1 MEQNN
6 FKQNLQPAL
15 KFAGVLGTVGGFIGD
30 VLSPLGPVLNYLLYL
45 SIIVLIISLILLVLL
60 PKSKKQV
67 FKMAS
72 LSSLFF
78 SIIFGV
84 FVNLNKGSENGFL
97 GDNVEF
103 VSEFQASLN
112 IIEVKLDEI
121 SDQIEVVDEK
131 LDIVD
136 DKIDDLASLIK
147 NSDPIN
153 NPSSAKDHIVNAY
166 LFTDRGNL
174 LKAQSSFEAYFNL
187 TEQYK
192 VDVLLDYA
200 KVLESNE
207 GFSSVKYFF
216 ESLKQNN
223 DNGINAA
230 ELIYTSNS
238 KVSLAKDLMKLQ
250 KEDIIYRWALLTLKV
265 DTFFE
270 YSQAITASEDY
281 TKIDYSKDNY
291 QEQIN
296 QAFAPYNK
304 TLNKSV
310 ENHLELGCD
319 FKIVHQYFLNTQKA
333 KELVFSNKIQNVPGY
348 YNWIAN
354 SNDKTFNKLKEMGC
368 YRN

>member
-1 MEQNN
+1 MKQNN

-15 KFAGVLGTVGGFIGD
+15 KFAGVLGTVGGFVAD
-30 VLSPLGPVLNYLLYL
+30 VLSPLGPILNYLLYL
-45 SIIVLIISLILLVLL
+45 SITVLIISLVLFVLL
-60 PKSKKQV
+60 PKSKKEV

-78 SIIFGV
+78 AIIFGI

-97 GDNVEF
+97 GDNIEF

-112 IIEVKLDEI
+112 IIEIKLDEI

-153 NPSSAKDHIVNAY
+153 NPSSAKDHIINAY
-166 LFTDRGNL
+166 LFTERGNL
-174 LKAQSSFEAYFNL
+174 VKAQSSFEAYFNL

-192 VDVLLDYA
+192 IDVLLDYA

-207 GFSSVKYFF
+207 GYSSVKYFF
-216 ESLKQNN
+216 ENLKQNN

-230 ELIYTSNS
+230 EIIYMSNS
-238 KVSLAKDLMKLQ
+238 NVSLAKDLMKLQ
-250 KEDIIYRWALLTLKV
+250 KEDIIFRWALLTLKV
-265 DTFFE
+265 VTFFE
-270 YSQAITASEDY
+270 ISGSYQFDEPEYES
-281 TKIDYSKDNY
+281 SKTLY
-291 QEQIN
+291 
-296 QAFAPYNK
+296 YN

-310 ENHLELGCD
+310 ENHLEIGCD
-319 FKIVHQYFLNTQKA
+319 FKVVHQYFLNTQKA
-333 KELVFSNKIQNVPGY
+333 KELVFSNKLNNVPGY
-348 YNWIAN
+348 YNWFVN
-354 SNDKTFNKLKEMGC
+354 TDDRLDFNTFNKLKEMGC
-368 YRN
+368 HRN

>member
-1 MEQNN
+1 MEKNN
-6 FKQNLQPAL
+6 IKQNLQPAL
-15 KFAGVLGTVGGFIGD
+15 KFAGILATVGGFIGD
-30 VLSPLGPVLNYLLYL
+30 VLSPLGPILNYLLYL
-45 SIIVLIISLILLVLL
+45 SIIVLIISIILLVLL

-84 FVNLNKGSENGFL
+84 FVNLNKDSENGFF

-103 VSEFQASLN
+103 VSDFQASLN

-131 LDIVD
+131 LEIVD

-166 LFTDRGNL
+166 IFSERGNL
-174 LKAQSSFEAYFNL
+174 VKAQSSFETYFNL

-216 ESLKQNN
+216 ENLKQNN
-223 DNGINAA
+223 DNGIIAA

-250 KEDIIYRWALLTLKV
+250 EEDIIFRWALLTLKV

-270 YSQAITASEDY
+270 ISSTTHDQAR
-281 TKIDYSKDNY
+281 
-291 QEQIN
+291 
-296 QAFAPYNK
+296 APYYN

-333 KELVFSNKIQNVPGY
+333 KELVFSNTIGNVPGY
-348 YNWIAN
+348 YNWFAN
-354 SNDKTFNKLKEMGC
+354 PDDKLEFNTFKKLKEMGC

>member
-1 MEQNN
+1 MEKNN
-6 FKQNLQPAL
+6 LKQNLQPAL
-15 KFAGVLGTVGGFIGD
+15 KFAGILATVGGFIGD
-30 VLSPLGPVLNYLLYL
+30 VLSPLGPILNYLLYL
-45 SIIVLIISLILLVLL
+45 SIIVLIISIILLVLL

-84 FVNLNKGSENGFL
+84 FVNLNKDSENGFF

-103 VSEFQASLN
+103 VSDFQASLN

-131 LDIVD
+131 LEIVD

-166 LFTDRGNL
+166 IFSERGNL
-174 LKAQSSFEAYFNL
+174 VKAQSSFETYFNL

-216 ESLKQNN
+216 ENLKQNN
-223 DNGINAA
+223 DNGIIAA

-250 KEDIIYRWALLTLKV
+250 EEDIIFRWALLTLKV

-270 YSQAITASEDY
+270 ISSTTKDQAR
-281 TKIDYSKDNY
+281 
-291 QEQIN
+291 
-296 QAFAPYNK
+296 APYYN

-333 KELVFSNKIQNVPGY
+333 KELVFSNTIGNVPGY
-348 YNWIAN
+348 YNWFAVPD
-354 SNDKTFNKLKEMGC
+354 DKLEFNTFKKLKEMGC

>member
-84 FVNLNKGSENGFL
+84 FVNLNKDSENGFL

-136 DKIDDLASLIK
+136 DKIDDLADLIK

-153 NPSSAKDHIVNAY
+153 NPSSAKDHIINAY
-166 LFTDRGNL
+166 LFTERGNL
-174 LKAQSSFEAYFNL
+174 AKAQSSFEAYFNL
-187 TEQYK
+187 TDQYK

-270 YSQAITASEDY
+270 YYQSIAD
-281 TKIDYSKDNY
+281 KIDYN
-291 QEQIN
+291 N
-296 QAFAPYNK
+296 

-319 FKIVHQYFLNTQKA
+319 FKIVHQYFLNTRKA
-333 KELVFSNKIQNVPGY
+333 KELVFSNTIGNVPGY

>member
-1 MEQNN
+1 MKQNN

-15 KFAGVLGTVGGFIGD
+15 KFAGVLGTVGGFVAD
-30 VLSPLGPVLNYLLYL
+30 VLSPLGPILNYLLYL
-45 SIIVLIISLILLVLL
+45 SITALIISLVLFVLL
-60 PKSKKQV
+60 PKSKKEV

-78 SIIFGV
+78 AIIFGI

-97 GDNVEF
+97 GDNIEF

-112 IIEVKLDEI
+112 IIEIKLDEI

-153 NPSSAKDHIVNAY
+153 NPSSAKDHIINAY
-166 LFTDRGNL
+166 LFTGRGNL
-174 LKAQSSFEAYFNL
+174 VKAQSSFEAYFNL

-192 VDVLLDYA
+192 IDVLLDYA

-207 GFSSVKYFF
+207 GYSSVKYFF
-216 ESLKQNN
+216 ENLKQNN

-230 ELIYTSNS
+230 EIIYMSNS
-238 KVSLAKDLMKLQ
+238 NVSLAEDLMKLQ
-250 KEDIIYRWALLTLKV
+250 KEDIIFRWALLTLKV
-265 DTFFE
+265 VTFFE
-270 YSQAITASEDY
+270 MPR
-281 TKIDYSKDNY
+281 DNPIY
-291 QEQIN
+291 
-296 QAFAPYNK
+296 FD

-310 ENHLELGCD
+310 ENHLEIGCD
-319 FKIVHQYFLNTQKA
+319 FKVVHQYFLNTQKA
-333 KELVFSNKIQNVPGY
+333 KELVFSNKLNNVPGY
-348 YNWIAN
+348 YNWFPN
-354 SNDKTFNKLKEMGC
+354 MDYDRGRLDYNTFNKLKEMGC
-368 YRN
+368 HRN

>member
-6 FKQNLQPAL
+6 IKQNLQPAL
-15 KFAGVLGTVGGFIGD
+15 KFAGILATVGGFIGD
-30 VLSPLGPVLNYLLYL
+30 VLSPLGPILNYLLYL
-45 SIIVLIISLILLVLL
+45 SIIVLIISIILLVLL

-84 FVNLNKGSENGFL
+84 FVNLNKDSENGFF

-103 VSEFQASLN
+103 VSDFQASLN

-131 LDIVD
+131 LEIVD

-166 LFTDRGNL
+166 IFSERGNL
-174 LKAQSSFEAYFNL
+174 VKAQSSFETYFNL

-216 ESLKQNN
+216 ENLKQNN
-223 DNGINAA
+223 DNGIIAA

-250 KEDIIYRWALLTLKV
+250 EEDIIFRWALLTLKV

-270 YSQAITASEDY
+270 MSSTTKDQAR
-281 TKIDYSKDNY
+281 
-291 QEQIN
+291 
-296 QAFAPYNK
+296 APYYN

-310 ENHLELGCD
+310 DNHLELGCD

-333 KELVFSNKIQNVPGY
+333 KELVFSNTFGNVPGY
-348 YNWIAN
+348 YNWFAN
-354 SNDKTFNKLKEMGC
+354 PDDKLEFNTFKKLKEMGC